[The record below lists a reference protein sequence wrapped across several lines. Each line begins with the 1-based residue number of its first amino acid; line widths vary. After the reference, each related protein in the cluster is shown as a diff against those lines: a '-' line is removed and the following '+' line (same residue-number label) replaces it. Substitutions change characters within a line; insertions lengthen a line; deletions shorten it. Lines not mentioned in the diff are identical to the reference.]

1 MARVRKALN
10 VVTHWDQIVDGVGN
24 NQADLPDLVNKKVEL
39 EQTGEEVR
47 ALSTEQAVLTAG
59 KQETSKRLKAKLRKG
74 EALADFLRTGV
85 RQVYGYGSEKLVE
98 FGMQPIRPRSRV
110 SGSEP
115 TPIPAE
121 ATSPDKPTE

>member
-10 VVTHWDQIVDGVGN
+10 VVSHWDQVVDGVGN

-98 FGMQPIRPRSRV
+98 FGMQPLRPRSRV

-121 ATSPDKPTE
+121 VTSPDEPTE